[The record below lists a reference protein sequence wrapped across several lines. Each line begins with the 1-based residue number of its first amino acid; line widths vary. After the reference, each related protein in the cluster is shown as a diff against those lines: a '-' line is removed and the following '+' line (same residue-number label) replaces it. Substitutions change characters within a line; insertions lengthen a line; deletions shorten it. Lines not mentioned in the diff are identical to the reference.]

1 MPLWVKRDMGG
12 LWELFEINHLLPPRY
27 EGKSNGLYGKTTTG
41 EEKFL
46 GEFND
51 KEIWEIWDQIE
62 FAINHCPNQIFYL
75 PQIKPKENENAE

>member
-51 KEIWEIWDQIE
+51 KEIWEIWNQIV
-62 FAINHCPNQIFYL
+62 AINETIALNQIFYL
-75 PQIKPKENENAE
+75 NKTKGEQNAE